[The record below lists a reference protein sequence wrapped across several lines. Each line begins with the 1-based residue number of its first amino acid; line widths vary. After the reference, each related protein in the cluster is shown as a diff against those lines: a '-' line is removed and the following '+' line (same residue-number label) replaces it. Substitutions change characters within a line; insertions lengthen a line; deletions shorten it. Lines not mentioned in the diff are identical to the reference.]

1 MNNLIGLDIFSTNDY
16 WGRGILIG
24 NSGNKTVAAYF
35 IMGRSENSRNRYFY
49 RENKNIAISPYDTD
63 KILDP
68 SLIIYYPVKTI
79 GSKLIVTNGDQT
91 DTIAKAVSSGKT
103 FEEGLRMRSFEP
115 DKPHFTPRISG
126 IADLDAGD
134 FKLSILKNIDG
145 EGNACGRYF
154 FEYPNIDGEGRFI
167 HTYMGNNEPLPTFE
181 GEPLRIA
188 VTDDIDELT
197 DEIWARLDD
206 ENKISLAVLMVDRNE
221 LDEQEKKIG
230 VKRRGSKNT
239 WKTKSDIIVPGTSA
253 CDLRIKN
260 KRMGE

>member
-1 MNNLIGLDIFSTNDY
+1 
-16 WGRGILIG
+16 
-24 NSGNKTVAAYF
+24 
-35 IMGRSENSRNRYFY
+35 
-49 RENKNIAISPYDTD
+49 
-63 KILDP
+63 
-68 SLIIYYPVKTI
+68 
-79 GSKLIVTNGDQT
+79 
-91 DTIAKAVSSGKT
+91 
-103 FEEGLRMRSFEP
+103 
-115 DKPHFTPRISG
+115 
-126 IADLDAGD
+126 
-134 FKLSILKNIDG
+134 
-145 EGNACGRYF
+145 
-154 FEYPNIDGEGRFI
+154 
-167 HTYMGNNEPLPTFE
+167 MGNNEPLPTFE